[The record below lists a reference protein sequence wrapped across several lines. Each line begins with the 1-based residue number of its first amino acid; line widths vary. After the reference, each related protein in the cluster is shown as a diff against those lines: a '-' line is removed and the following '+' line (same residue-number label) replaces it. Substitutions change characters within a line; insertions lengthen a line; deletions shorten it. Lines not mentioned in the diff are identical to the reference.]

1 MPSRGSCCTR
11 ARGTRGCSSSA
22 SASFATGRRS
32 NSANR
37 SFAATPTTS
46 SRSSR
51 RVNSIPL
58 DPGSTRMFREAAQAG
73 AAVRAQLARNRD
85 AARALGVKLRAAAP
99 RAVVTCARGSS
110 DHAATFAKYL
120 FETRVGVLTA
130 SAAPSIASVYGARQ
144 DLRDCLFIVISQ
156 SGRSPDLIS
165 TTEAAKEGG
174 ALVVVLVNDES
185 SPLAALADHTLPLAA
200 GEELSVAATKSF
212 IAALAALA
220 QLATEWIGDD
230 VLRTALARAPDDLE
244 RAWELGWDAAL
255 ETLRPAANLYVI
267 GRGVG
272 LGIAQ
277 EAALK
282 CKETCGLHAEG
293 FSAAEVRHGPQA
305 LLQDD
310 FPALI
315 FSQGDQT
322 RAGIEALGR
331 DLVARG
337 VDVMIAGAEV
347 KGAIA
352 LPSIATHPLIEP
364 MLFIQSFYRLA
375 NALAIARGHDPDRP
389 PHLRKVTETT

>member
-1 MPSRGSCCTR
+1 
-11 ARGTRGCSSSA
+11 
-22 SASFATGRRS
+22 
-32 NSANR
+32 
-37 SFAATPTTS
+37 
-46 SRSSR
+46 
-51 RVNSIPL
+51 
-58 DPGSTRMFREAAQAG
+58 MFREAAQAG
-73 AAVRAQLARNRD
+73 AMVRAQLARNGA
-85 AARALGVKLRAAAP
+85 AARALGTKLRSMAP

-110 DHAATFAKYL
+110 DHAATYAKYL

-144 DLRDCLFIVISQ
+144 DLRDCLFVVISQ

-212 IAALAALA
+212 ISALAALA

-230 VLRTALARAPDDLE
+230 VLRTALARAPDHLE

-322 RAGIEALGR
+322 RAGIETLGR

-375 NALAIARGHDPDRP
+375 NALAIARGYDPDRP

>member
-1 MPSRGSCCTR
+1 M
-11 ARGTRGCSSSA
+11 
-22 SASFATGRRS
+22 
-32 NSANR
+32 
-37 SFAATPTTS
+37 
-46 SRSSR
+46 
-51 RVNSIPL
+51 NSIPL

-156 SGRSPDLIS
+156 SGRSPDLVS

-174 ALVVVLVNDES
+174 ALVVALVNDEA

-212 IAALAALA
+212 IASLAALT